1 MSPPIDAGSTLRAE
15 QIASD
20 DVEFHEKTGTYRTE
34 FDFYS
39 RPASVA
45 VAEAVAAAAEAD
57 PLDIP
62 PLHDTVDPDALDIL
76 FAPTTNGHVRPGGS
90 TTFDFEGYRV
100 TVRSHGTI
108 EIEPLADVEDR

>member
-1 MSPPIDAGSTLRAE
+1 MSPPIDAASTLRAE

-20 DVEFHEKTGTYRTE
+20 EVEYHEQSGTYRTE
-34 FDFYS
+34 FDFLG

-45 VAEAVAAAAEAD
+45 VAEAVAAAAGMD
-57 PLDIP
+57 PVDIP
-62 PLHDTVDPDALDIL
+62 PLHSIVDPDALDIL
-76 FAPTTNGHVRPGGS
+76 FAPTSVGDVRPGGS

-108 EIEPLADVEDR
+108 EIEPLADVEGR